1 VERGKKVIKVFVKGP
16 SQKASLLRLSS
27 LVDDF
32 CRLADQGRRLGPIR
46 RASRKPFGK
55 LRLLQDHARDLHKLL
70 RDSGWN
76 CDCAQP
82 HPARLQLEVWQD
94 SQQGDVAETTRFRFL
109 FSVACPTEEATPE
122 GRWRYA
128 EIVPL
133 SPSGG
138 RQDCEMTLDNSD
150 AQEIYASPVSTTSS
164 TGFSR
169 APEES
174 SSTSH
179 T

>member
-1 VERGKKVIKVFVKGP
+1 VERGKKVIKIFVKGP
-16 SQKASLLRLSS
+16 SQKASLDRLHS
-27 LVDDF
+27 LVEDF
-32 CRLADQGRRLGPIR
+32 CRLADQGRRLRPIR
-46 RASRKPFGK
+46 RASRKPFGN
-55 LRLLQDHARDLHKLL
+55 LRLLQDRARDLHRLL

-94 SQQGDVAETTRFRFL
+94 TQQGDIAETTRFRFL

-138 RQDCEMTLDNSD
+138 RQDSVMTLENSD
-150 AQEIYASPVSTTSS
+150 AQVIYASPVSATSS
-164 TGFSR
+164 TGFPR
-169 APEES
+169 ASGES
-174 SSTSH
+174 SSTSDM
-179 T
+179 